1 LWFRKDEMKTEFNNE
16 QLEQKVKNLPHKP
29 GCYLYKNADGK
40 VIYVG
45 KAIDLR
51 KRVSSYFNKVQN
63 MKTTRLVREIVDL
76 DFFVVTNEAEAFL
89 LEQNLIK
96 KYRPRFNILLNDD
109 SAYPYIIIT
118 NEHDPQYKYVRK
130 YDKKA
135 LRNYGPLPQ
144 GSNARN
150 VLKVL
155 ERLYP
160 LRRCKGNLG
169 HPCIYYHIH
178 QCSGACFK
186 DVPWSYYQDQIRHV
200 DSFFN
205 GHINEVKQE
214 LFQRMENA
222 ANNLQFEEAQRLKEL
237 YISLDY
243 TIAKQDVT
251 IDDDKNHDVAIY
263 AIDQDRIAL
272 ITLFYRHGQ
281 LLYKDSLITSYY
293 GQDPEDLFISYLEQL
308 YAKNALPDKLIIPES
323 IDVFN
328 LSTILKPIA
337 THPINKTEKALY
349 ALAQEN
355 VAEALIQDKLKSQAV
370 HDREH
375 DVLVELQN
383 LLGLKAYPQHIEMFD
398 ISNIGSE
405 FVTGS
410 TVVWIGGKPSKTDF
424 RKYNIDIPAQDDAS
438 RLQNMLYRRFQKALV
453 EQRPLPD
460 LIIMDGGI
468 IQVHAAKQILADL
481 GLERL
486 PVIGLIK
493 NDAHRTEKL
502 LDLQENVLDLDKQT
516 PLYNFLAAIQERVDS
531 YAKSGYRHK
540 QNVSLLTNTLT
551 QVPGLGKKK
560 IQELN
565 KRFETRQDLENASFE
580 ELNEIIHNRTTTK
593 NLMDFLAKN
602 KL

>member
-1 LWFRKDEMKTEFNNE
+1 
-16 QLEQKVKNLPHKP
+16 
-29 GCYLYKNADGK
+29 
-40 VIYVG
+40 
-45 KAIDLR
+45 
-51 KRVSSYFNKVQN
+51 
-63 MKTTRLVREIVDL
+63 
-76 DFFVVTNEAEAFL
+76 
-89 LEQNLIK
+89 
-96 KYRPRFNILLNDD
+96 
-109 SAYPYIIIT
+109 
-118 NEHDPQYKYVRK
+118 
-130 YDKKA
+130 
-135 LRNYGPLPQ
+135 
-144 GSNARN
+144 
-150 VLKVL
+150 
-155 ERLYP
+155 
-160 LRRCKGNLG
+160 
-169 HPCIYYHIH
+169 
-178 QCSGACFK
+178 
-186 DVPWSYYQDQIRHV
+186 
-200 DSFFN
+200 
-205 GHINEVKQE
+205 
-214 LFQRMENA
+214 MENA

-410 TVVWIGGKPSKTDF
+410 TVV
-424 RKYNIDIPAQDDAS
+424 
-438 RLQNMLYRRFQKALV
+438 
-453 EQRPLPD
+453 
-460 LIIMDGGI
+460 
-468 IQVHAAKQILADL
+468 
-481 GLERL
+481 
-486 PVIGLIK
+486 
-493 NDAHRTEKL
+493 
-502 LDLQENVLDLDKQT
+502 
-516 PLYNFLAAIQERVDS
+516 
-531 YAKSGYRHK
+531 
-540 QNVSLLTNTLT
+540 
-551 QVPGLGKKK
+551 
-560 IQELN
+560 
-565 KRFETRQDLENASFE
+565 
-580 ELNEIIHNRTTTK
+580 
-593 NLMDFLAKN
+593 
-602 KL
+602 

>member
-1 LWFRKDEMKTEFNNE
+1 
-16 QLEQKVKNLPHKP
+16 
-29 GCYLYKNADGK
+29 
-40 VIYVG
+40 
-45 KAIDLR
+45 
-51 KRVSSYFNKVQN
+51 
-63 MKTTRLVREIVDL
+63 
-76 DFFVVTNEAEAFL
+76 
-89 LEQNLIK
+89 
-96 KYRPRFNILLNDD
+96 
-109 SAYPYIIIT
+109 
-118 NEHDPQYKYVRK
+118 
-130 YDKKA
+130 
-135 LRNYGPLPQ
+135 
-144 GSNARN
+144 
-150 VLKVL
+150 
-155 ERLYP
+155 
-160 LRRCKGNLG
+160 
-169 HPCIYYHIH
+169 
-178 QCSGACFK
+178 
-186 DVPWSYYQDQIRHV
+186 
-200 DSFFN
+200 
-205 GHINEVKQE
+205 
-214 LFQRMENA
+214 MENA

-237 YISLDY
+237 YVSLDY

-251 IDDDKNHDVAIY
+251 IDDDKNHDVAVF

-293 GQDPEDLFISYLEQL
+293 GQEPEDLFISYLEQL
-308 YAKNALPDKLIIPES
+308 YAKNALPDKLIIPDS

-349 ALAQEN
+349 ALAEEN
-355 VAEALIQDKLKSQAV
+355 VQEALIQDKLKSQAV
-370 HDREH
+370 HNHEH

-383 LLGLKAYPQHIEMFD
+383 LLELPAYPQHIEMFD

-453 EQRPLPD
+453 EKRELPD

-481 GLERL
+481 GLERI

-502 LDLQENVLDLDKQT
+502 LDLQENVIPLDKQT

-540 QNVSLLTNTLT
+540 QNVSLLTNTLA

-565 KRFETRQDLENASFE
+565 KRFETRQDLEQATFE

-593 NLMDFLAKN
+593 NLMDFLTKN